1 LGDGVGYKAPKLKLS
16 MEMPLRRATPDDLPQ
31 LEAFEKSCFPD
42 PWSRVILSQ
51 VMAQERYLVLI
62 GPASYLIASKV
73 CDEVEIERIAVL
85 EENRGQGL
93 GRQILELALEKLKNT
108 GATRFFL
115 EVRANNKAAIRLY
128 EGCGFVSN
136 GLRRGYYDDGQDAV
150 LMSLSISTG

>member
-1 LGDGVGYKAPKLKLS
+1 MD
-16 MEMPLRRATPDDLPQ
+16 MPLRRATPDDLPQ

-62 GPASYLIASKV
+62 GSSSYLVASKV
-73 CDEVEIERIAVL
+73 CDEAEIERIAVL
-85 EENRGQGL
+85 EEYRGQGL
-93 GRQILELALEKLKNT
+93 GHQILGFALEKLKAT

-115 EVRANNKAAIRLY
+115 EVRADNKAAIRLY

-150 LMSLSISTG
+150 LMSLSVATG